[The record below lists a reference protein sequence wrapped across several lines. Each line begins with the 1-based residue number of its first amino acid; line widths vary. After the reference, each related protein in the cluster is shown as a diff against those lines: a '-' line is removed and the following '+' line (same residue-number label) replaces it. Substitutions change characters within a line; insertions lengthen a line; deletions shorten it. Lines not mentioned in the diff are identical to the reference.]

1 MRSHSAPAALRI
13 GKRLWRHPSVI
24 ALVDDHGRRDDPV
37 AIIRQ
42 RARELVAEAKALG
55 WSGPPFDPRIMA
67 SLRDIELRSD
77 QLPPKQDAFI
87 MPKGGDRLEIVFDP
101 TRPSSR
107 QNFSISHEISHTL
120 FPDGYQMIRYRERDR
135 DRFDPDHELEYLCDV
150 GAAEILLPAEDFGSD
165 LAVFGST
172 LHAVSALR
180 ERYRASREAVVRRMV
195 QLGPG
200 QTAAVFLEYRLKPS
214 EKAAMRQLSFR
225 GMDDAPRP
233 KLRIAYAVPSE
244 RFTVFL
250 PPHKSIPDTSC
261 VHRALET
268 GEVETA
274 EESWGVV
281 GLPTCRVEAMPM
293 PPGDDAEASLRAV
306 AFLSI

>member
-1 MRSHSAPAALRI
+1 
-13 GKRLWRHPSVI
+13 VI
-24 ALVDDHGRRDDPV
+24 TLVDGHGRRDDPV
-37 AIIRQ
+37 AIIRE
-42 RARELVAEAKALG
+42 RARELVAQAKALG

-67 SLRDIELRSD
+67 SLRGIGLRSD
-77 QLPPKQDAFI
+77 RLPLKQDAFI
-87 MPKGGDRLEIVFDP
+87 IPKGDDRLEIVFDP

-180 ERYRASREAVVRRMV
+180 ERYQASREAVVRRMV
-195 QLGPG
+195 QVGQG

-225 GMDDAPRP
+225 GMDAAPQP
-233 KLRIAYAVPSE
+233 KIRIAYAVPSE

-250 PPHKSIPDTSC
+250 PPHKWIPDDSC
-261 VHRALET
+261 VYRALET

-274 EESWGVV
+274 EETWGVS
-281 GLPTCRVEAMPM
+281 GLPPCRVEAMSM

-306 AFLSI
+306 ALLSI